1 MMDNSFEQKIRQRAY
16 ILWLRDANGCGRVD
30 YHWFQAV
37 RDILAARESAF
48 VGNLPVSSNRNRGH
62 VPPLLRSNG

>member
-16 ILWLRDANGCGRVD
+16 ILWLRDANGRGRVD
-30 YHWFQAV
+30 HHWFQAV

-62 VPPLLRSNG
+62 VSPLLRSNG